1 MKLSIKRVFNE
12 YSINFL
18 SQIQNI
24 EYYKVTCTMLLYKF
38 DLKNSIGTLLE
49 YSQSF
54 YLFALKNDA
63 VPKKMAR
70 NGKRTKK
77 IHRRK
82 KPRTSDYVIIRARE
96 SINGLIMK
104 TNICEKKS
112 SFCAHL
118 RNSAPIEVLSES
130 KMADARRARTLLRDL
145 PKTTRKPHNSRIE
158 ID

>member
-1 MKLSIKRVFNE
+1 
-12 YSINFL
+12 
-18 SQIQNI
+18 
-24 EYYKVTCTMLLYKF
+24 MLLYKF
-38 DLKNSIGTLLE
+38 DLKNSIGILLE

-77 IHRRK
+77 IHLRK

-104 TNICEKKS
+104 TNICEKKKLVL
-112 SFCAHL
+112 CALAQLGSH
-118 RNSAPIEVLSES
+118 
-130 KMADARRARTLLRDL
+130 
-145 PKTTRKPHNSRIE
+145 
-158 ID
+158 